1 MNGRADLAII
11 GAGSW
16 GTALAVLHARAGR
29 KVRLWCFT
37 PGVAEQIRRTGR
49 NEAYLPGVDLPPSIR
64 VTCNLAEAV
73 QAPIVLVVVPSKVI
87 REVAA
92 AIARVVSDW
101 DTVFVSCTKGIEH
114 ETGNLM
120 TDILE
125 QELAREKPVAA
136 KSHVA
141 VLSGPNLAVEVAAG
155 APAAAVLG
163 CADADVLERVQH
175 ALNLPV
181 FRIYRSGDVAGIQLG
196 GALKNVFAIA
206 AGCADGFGLGN
217 NAKAALVT
225 RSLAEMTRLGV
236 ALGGQRETFSGLS
249 GIGDLMVTCF
259 GPQSRNRSFGERL
272 GKGEKPDAI
281 LASMTMVVEGVPTT
295 RSAWQQAR
303 RLRVETPI
311 IDGVYAVLYE
321 NADPRRT
328 MVDLLGRSLKPEIGV
343 SLP

>member
-1 MNGRADLAII
+1 
-11 GAGSW
+11 
-16 GTALAVLHARAGR
+16 
-29 KVRLWCFT
+29 
-37 PGVAEQIRRTGR
+37 
-49 NEAYLPGVDLPPSIR
+49 VDLPPSIR

-303 RLRVETPI
+303 RLGVETPI